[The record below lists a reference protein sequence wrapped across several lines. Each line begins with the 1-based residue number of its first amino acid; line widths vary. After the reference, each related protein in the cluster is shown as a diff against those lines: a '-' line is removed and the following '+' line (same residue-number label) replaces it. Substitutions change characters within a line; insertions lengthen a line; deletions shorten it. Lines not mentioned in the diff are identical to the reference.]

1 MPFDYQMVTHEEIIK
16 NDFFK
21 WAQDLTFANGKVR
34 VQQKTY
40 DKKKEIFR
48 IWKISFFY
56 ACKLGSFKMLM
67 KCAATSSAANVQR
80 NPATVLT

>member
-34 VQQKTY
+34 VLQKTY
-40 DKKKEIFR
+40 DKKGDFPYMENLL
-48 IWKISFFY
+48 FY

>member
-1 MPFDYQMVTHEEIIK
+1 M
-16 NDFFK
+16 
-21 WAQDLTFANGKVR
+21 GKLEFSK
-34 VQQKTY
+34 KTY

-67 KCAATSSAANVQR
+67 KCAATSSDEDVQR

>member
-21 WAQDLTFANGKVR
+21 WAQYLTFANGKVR
-34 VQQKTY
+34 VLQKKHTI
-40 DKKKEIFR
+40 KKEIFR

>member
-1 MPFDYQMVTHEEIIK
+1 M
-16 NDFFK
+16 
-21 WAQDLTFANGKVR
+21 GKLEFCK
-34 VQQKTY
+34 KTY
-40 DKKKEIFR
+40 DKKGDFPYMENLL
-48 IWKISFFY
+48 FY

>member
-1 MPFDYQMVTHEEIIK
+1 MRKLESVKKHTIK
-16 NDFFK
+16 KGDFPL
-21 WAQDLTFANGKVR
+21 W
-34 VQQKTY
+34 
-40 DKKKEIFR
+40 E
-48 IWKISFFY
+48 ISFFY

>member
-1 MPFDYQMVTHEEIIK
+1 M
-16 NDFFK
+16 
-21 WAQDLTFANGKVR
+21 GKLEFSK
-34 VQQKTY
+34 KTY
-40 DKKKEIFR
+40 DKKGDFPYMENFL
-48 IWKISFFY
+48 FY

>member
-1 MPFDYQMVTHEEIIK
+1 M
-16 NDFFK
+16 
-21 WAQDLTFANGKVR
+21 GKLEFCK
-34 VQQKTY
+34 KTY
-40 DKKKEIFR
+40 DKKGDFPKL
-48 IWKISFFY
+48 KISFFY